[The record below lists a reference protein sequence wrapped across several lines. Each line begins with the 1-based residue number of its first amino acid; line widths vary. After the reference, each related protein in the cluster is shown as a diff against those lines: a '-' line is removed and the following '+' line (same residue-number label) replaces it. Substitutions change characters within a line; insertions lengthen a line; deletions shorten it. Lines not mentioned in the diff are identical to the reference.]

1 MGARHGAGG
10 RLSGGNVVNLR
21 SWLTRTASM
30 VQKRKLDAELDEDIR
45 LHLQLAAD
53 ENVRRGM
60 PADEAMAA
68 AKREFG
74 NVERM
79 KEDYRHERGLP
90 LLEVIGRDV
99 RLSLRSL
106 GRTPLF
112 ALVAILTV
120 GIGIGANTAIF
131 SVVHGILTKRLPYAD
146 ADRLSLLM
154 LNRPQQNLERMPLSL
169 ADYLDWRERNTVYDK
184 VAAYGNELF
193 NITGGGDVEQVT
205 GAVATSGFFDVL
217 GVPAAAGRTF
227 LPGEDQPGAA
237 PGVVIS
243 HSLWQRRFHG
253 AADTV
258 GRSIVLNGTAY
269 TVLGILPADFEFGVN
284 GAEVWCPLKLT
295 PPQRRG
301 PYFLWVVAHRRDSVT
316 AEQAA
321 AQNRAISGQLETA
334 YPKDNH
340 GVHFVAA
347 PLQEY
352 MVGSLQKP
360 LYVLQGAVLFVL
372 LIASANVGHLILA
385 RATARERESA
395 VRVALGAT
403 RSRLMS
409 QWLTESMVL
418 ALIGGS
424 IGVALAAWGTTVL
437 KEIAPSNIPRL
448 QSVALD
454 RTVLLYTAVCSLVSA
469 AVFGCL
475 PVVRTS
481 VNHLG
486 DSLKAGGRGL
496 QVIRPR
502 LRSAVI
508 IAEVALSLMLLV
520 GAGLLLKSFLRL
532 QSVDP
537 GFTPSNV
544 LSALISVDPSRYSTN
559 EQLLVFY
566 HELLERVRRIPGVVD
581 AGLGNSLPP
590 NVLELTDSFS
600 IEGRPWPT
608 EQSAP
613 IGPVL
618 FVTPEYF
625 STLSIPVTRGRN
637 FSVDDRLNSVQVTII
652 SETMAERYFP
662 GQDPIGKRIKVGGPE
677 RPEAPWMEII
687 GIVGDAKYSGLETA
701 FEPTRYQAISQV
713 PWLGVY
719 LVVKT
724 AGEPSGIVAELRR
737 NLAQID
743 PEVPLA
749 RLATMNDAMQGAV
762 TQPRF
767 RTQLLSVFSAIGLLL
782 AAGGIYG
789 VMSYSVSK
797 RTQEIGLRMSLGAR
811 NRDVLWMVIGEGLA
825 LGCAG
830 IVLGVIGSLAL
841 TRVLRTLLFEVTPTD
856 PITFIMVSAFL
867 LCVMLAA
874 CYLPARRAARV
885 DPMSA
890 LKYE

>member
-1 MGARHGAGG
+1 
-10 RLSGGNVVNLR
+10 VNLR
-21 SWLTRTASM
+21 SCLSRIAAV
-30 VQKRKLDAELDEDIR
+30 VQRKKLDAELDEDVR
-45 LHLQLAAD
+45 MHLQLAAD

-60 PADEAMAA
+60 SADQAMAA
-68 AKREFG
+68 AKRDFG

-79 KEDYRHERGLP
+79 KEDYRQERGLP
-90 LLEVIGRDV
+90 LLEVIARDV
-99 RLSLRSL
+99 RFSLRSL
-106 GRTPLF
+106 RRTPLF
-112 ALVAILTV
+112 AAVAILTV

-146 ADRLSLLM
+146 ADRLSQLVLS
-154 LNRPQQNLERMPLSL
+154 RPQQNLERMPLSL
-169 ADYLDWRERNTVYDK
+169 ADYLDWRDQNSAYDR
-184 VAAYGNELF
+184 VAAYGNQLF
-193 NITGGGDVEQVT
+193 NITGDGDVEQVQ
-205 GAVATSGFFDVL
+205 GAVTTSEFFDVL
-217 GVPAAAGRTF
+217 GVRAASGRTF
-227 LPGEDQPGAA
+227 LPAEDQPGTAPAA
-237 PGVVIS
+237 VIS

-258 GRSIVLNGTAY
+258 GRSILLNGTAY
-269 TVLGILPADFEFGVN
+269 SVLGILPADFEFAVN
-284 GAEVWCPLKLT
+284 RVEVWCALTLT
-295 PPQRRG
+295 PPLRRG
-301 PYFLWVVAHRRDSVT
+301 PYFLWVVAHRRDGVT

-321 AQNRAISGQLETA
+321 ARNRAISRQLETA
-334 YPKDNH
+334 HPKENQ
-340 GVHFVAA
+340 GVHFVAT

-352 MVGSLQKP
+352 MVGDLKKP

-403 RSRLMS
+403 RTRLIG

-418 ALIGGS
+418 AVAGGA
-424 IGVALAAWGTTVL
+424 IGVALAAWGTAIL
-437 KEIAPSNIPRL
+437 KQIAPPNIPRL
-448 QSVALD
+448 QSVSLD
-454 RTVLLYTAVCSLVSA
+454 SMVLLYTALCSLASA
-469 AVFGCL
+469 AGFGCM
-475 PVVRTS
+475 PVVRTTIS
-481 VNHLG
+481 SIG
-486 DSLKAGGRGL
+486 ESLKAGGRGL
-496 QVIRPR
+496 QQARPR
-502 LRSAVI
+502 LRSAVM

-520 GAGLLLKSFLRL
+520 GAGLLVKSLLRL

-537 GFTPSNV
+537 GFVSTNV
-544 LSALISVDPSRYSTN
+544 LRSLISVNATRYSSD
-559 EQLLVFY
+559 ERLLAFY
-566 HELLERVRRIPGVVD
+566 DDLLGRVRHIPGVLD

-590 NVLELTDSFS
+590 DLLELTDSFS
-600 IEGRPWPT
+600 IEGRPWPG

-618 FVTPEYF
+618 FVTPGYF
-625 STLSIPVTRGRN
+625 ATLGIPLTRGRN
-637 FSVDDRLNSVQVTII
+637 FSADDRLNTTQVTII
-652 SETMAERYFP
+652 NETMAQRYFP

-677 RPEAPWMEII
+677 RPKAPWMEII
-687 GIVGDAKYSGLETA
+687 GVVGDTKYSGLDSA

-713 PWLGVY
+713 AWLDVY

-724 AGEPSGIVAELRR
+724 AGDPQGIVAELRQ

-743 PEVPLA
+743 AEVPLT
-749 RLATMNDAMQGAV
+749 RVGTMNDALRGAL

-767 RTQLLSVFSAIGLLL
+767 RTLLLTVFSAIGLLL

-797 RTQEIGLRMSLGAR
+797 RTQEIGIRMSLGAR
-811 NRDVLWMVIGEGLA
+811 RRNVLWMVIGEGLVV
-825 LGCAG
+825 GCAG
-830 IVLGVIGSLAL
+830 ILLGVIGSLAL

-856 PITFIMVSAFL
+856 PATFVLVSGFL

-874 CYLPARRAARV
+874 CYMPARRAARV